1 MPCLTGFSELPL
13 QGRLITTVLEE
24 VELIGVFLKAV
35 GNGAKIHPGSVLPLN

>member
-13 QGRLITTVLEE
+13 QGGLITTVRE
-24 VELIGVFLKAV
+24 VELIGVFLKAG